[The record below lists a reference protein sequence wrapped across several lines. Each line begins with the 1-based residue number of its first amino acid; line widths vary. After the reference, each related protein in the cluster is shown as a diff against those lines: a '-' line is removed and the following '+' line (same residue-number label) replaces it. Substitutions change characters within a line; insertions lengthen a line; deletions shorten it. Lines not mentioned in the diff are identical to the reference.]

1 MNHPIVHRLAFSLI
15 VANLLAP
22 LALRAEIRSKSKELV
37 VMEPRDLSEQAQRPG
52 NSFFLHSDDAGST
65 YLYIEQGGG
74 SRLSIFDVSDPSQ
87 IKLVSSTPL
96 TTSGTFDFVRPI
108 GDRAELVR
116 FRDGKSVAILDLRKA
131 KRPILRTTSAL
142 VDPGPTEP
150 LGETSFMAVDQ
161 SYSYVP
167 AISRDYQVVD
177 IAKPSNPIL
186 LTTVKQVKHSL
197 VNSETGTTFLLGS
210 DGLTVVRR
218 ISVENDYKTN
228 LMQMQGN

>member
-37 VMEPRDLSEQAQRPG
+37 VIEPRDLSEQAQRPG

-116 FRDGKSVAILDLRKA
+116 FRDGKSVAILDL
-131 KRPILRTTSAL
+131 
-142 VDPGPTEP
+142 
-150 LGETSFMAVDQ
+150 
-161 SYSYVP
+161 
-167 AISRDYQVVD
+167 
-177 IAKPSNPIL
+177 
-186 LTTVKQVKHSL
+186 
-197 VNSETGTTFLLGS
+197 
-210 DGLTVVRR
+210 
-218 ISVENDYKTN
+218 
-228 LMQMQGN
+228 